1 MVGHLQQ
8 ENGQLKAKLRGG
20 VAEVRVT
27 IVTVIIVTVPIITVI
42 VITILIMITPP
53 TLNTVSEICITTS
66 PTSVYH
72 DHLQNRLNRWR
83 EECRNWWHSTRP
95 R

>member
-27 IVTVIIVTVPIITVI
+27 MVTVPIITVI
-42 VITILIMITPP
+42 FIIILIMITPP
-53 TLNTVSEICITTS
+53 TLNTGGERNAGIGGTVRGQGE
-66 PTSVYH
+66 
-72 DHLQNRLNRWR
+72 LQAGLQELLLWIN
-83 EECRNWWHSTRP
+83 
-95 R
+95 

>member
-27 IVTVIIVTVPIITVI
+27 MVIVPIITVI
-42 VITILIMITPP
+42 FIIILIMITPP
-53 TLNTVSEICITTS
+53 TLNTGGERNAGIGGTVRGQGELKL
-66 PTSVYH
+66 VYKNYYCG
-72 DHLQNRLNRWR
+72 LIVR
-83 EECRNWWHSTRP
+83 
-95 R
+95 

>member
-27 IVTVIIVTVPIITVI
+27 MVTVPIITVI
-42 VITILIMITPP
+42 FIIILIMITPP
-53 TLNTVSEICITTS
+53 TLNTGGE
-66 PTSVYH
+66 
-72 DHLQNRLNRWR
+72 
-83 EECRNWWHSTRP
+83 RNAGIGGTVRGQGEL
-95 R
+95 

>member
-27 IVTVIIVTVPIITVI
+27 IVTFPIITVI
-42 VITILIMITPP
+42 FIIILIMITPP
-53 TLNTVSEICITTS
+53 TLNTGGERNAGIGGTVRGQGELQADLQEILLWINN
-66 PTSVYH
+66 Y
-72 DHLQNRLNRWR
+72 
-83 EECRNWWHSTRP
+83 
-95 R
+95 

>member
-1 MVGHLQQ
+1 MVSHLQQ

-42 VITILIMITPP
+42 IIILIMITPP
-53 TLNTVSEICITTS
+53 TVT
-66 PTSVYH
+66 
-72 DHLQNRLNRWR
+72 Q
-83 EECRNWWHSTRP
+83 
-95 R
+95 

>member
-27 IVTVIIVTVPIITVI
+27 MVIVPIITVI
-42 VITILIMITPP
+42 FIIILIMITPP
-53 TLNTVSEICITTS
+53 TLNTGGERNAGIGGTVRGQGE
-66 PTSVYH
+66 
-72 DHLQNRLNRWR
+72 LQAGLQELLLWIN
-83 EECRNWWHSTRP
+83 
-95 R
+95 

>member
-27 IVTVIIVTVPIITVI
+27 IVTVIIVTVPIIN
-42 VITILIMITPP
+42 VITSLIMITPIK
-53 TLNTVSEICITTS
+53 L
-66 PTSVYH
+66 
-72 DHLQNRLNRWR
+72 L
-83 EECRNWWHSTRP
+83 HSK
-95 R
+95 

>member
-27 IVTVIIVTVPIITVI
+27 MVTVPIITVI
-42 VITILIMITPP
+42 FIIILIMITPP
-53 TLNTVSEICITTS
+53 TLNTGGERNAGIGGTVRGQGE
-66 PTSVYH
+66 
-72 DHLQNRLNRWR
+72 LQADLQELLLWINN
-83 EECRNWWHSTRP
+83 
-95 R
+95 

>member
-27 IVTVIIVTVPIITVI
+27 MVTVPIITVI
-42 VITILIMITPP
+42 FIIILIMITPP
-53 TLNTVSEICITTS
+53 TLNTGGERNAGIGGTVRGQGE
-66 PTSVYH
+66 
-72 DHLQNRLNRWR
+72 LQADLQELLLWIDN
-83 EECRNWWHSTRP
+83 
-95 R
+95 

>member
-27 IVTVIIVTVPIITVI
+27 MVTVPIITVI
-42 VITILIMITPP
+42 FIIILIMITPP
-53 TLNTVSEICITTS
+53 TLNTGGERNAGIGGTVRGQGE
-66 PTSVYH
+66 
-72 DHLQNRLNRWR
+72 LQADLQ
-83 EECRNWWHSTRP
+83 EL
-95 R
+95 

>member
-27 IVTVIIVTVPIITVI
+27 MVTVPIITVI
-42 VITILIMITPP
+42 FIIILIMITPP
-53 TLNTVSEICITTS
+53 TLNTGGERNAGIGGTVRGQGE
-66 PTSVYH
+66 
-72 DHLQNRLNRWR
+72 LQADLQ
-83 EECRNWWHSTRP
+83 E
-95 R
+95 

>member
-42 VITILIMITPP
+42 FIIILIMITPP
-53 TLNTVSEICITTS
+53 TLNTGGERNAGIGGTVRGQGE
-66 PTSVYH
+66 
-72 DHLQNRLNRWR
+72 LQAGLQELLLWINN
-83 EECRNWWHSTRP
+83 
-95 R
+95 